1 MGSRELLLTLVTSAE
16 TVRRFLR
23 GPEIEEHSNITDPE
37 DLRRLLPDRYGR
49 DLLPRVPDRIAFDQ
63 RSGLLAC
70 QLVVSLDRLPGG
82 FIGIPIGT
90 KALMGALC
98 APFCNLNGFP
108 VPRFASQPFMVW
120 EHRQLYRL
128 ITGALLHQNLAH
140 LTSNLSVLA
149 HSGSR
154 LEAQVGSPAFAALVG
169 SLTLSASTLEV
180 LYSRI
185 AYKRLDDWHGYFLTT
200 SVGASGLAFAIQVMD
215 DHRRGGLVSLL
226 EVATIPVQFRCWL
239 QLLLAQ
245 FMLPDAHVGFT
256 GHLCGIFAGLLHV
269 YLPKAVKQLHQ
280 LHRRH
285 REQRHE
291 QQLGQQQTWLQRR
304 LADATAKPAAR
315 VHQQEDACNS
325 WSDLQIHAVFAL
337 VSLGGHQLLR
347 MLQKRLRRR
356 AGHGMGHG
364 IRATSRAT
372 LSNGFEATQLAS
384 LALQLPSRSRRSS
397 SAGRFL

>member
-16 TVRRFLR
+16 ALRRFLH
-23 GPEIEEHSNITDPE
+23 GPDVEEHLGVTNPE

-49 DLLPRVPDRIAFDQ
+49 DSLPRVPDRLAFDQ
-63 RSGLLAC
+63 RSDLLVC
-70 QLVVSLDRLPGG
+70 QLIVSLDRLPGG
-82 FIGIPIGT
+82 FIGIPVGT

-98 APFCNLNGFP
+98 APFCNLNGFS
-108 VPRFASQPFMVW
+108 VPRFASQSFMVW

-128 ITGALLHQNLAH
+128 ITGALLHHNLAH

-169 SLTLSASTLEV
+169 SLTLSSRTLEV

-200 SVGASGLAFAIQVMD
+200 NVGASGLAFAIQVMH
-215 DHRRGGLVSLL
+215 DHKRAGVVSFL
-226 EVATIPVQFRCWL
+226 EVAAIPVQFRCWL

-245 FMLPDAHVGFT
+245 IMLPDAGVSFT

-269 YLPKAVKQLHQ
+269 YLPKAAKQLHQ
-280 LHRRH
+280 SHRHH
-285 REQRHE
+285 RKQRYE
-291 QQLGQQQTWLQRR
+291 QQRRQQQTWLQQR
-304 LADATAKPAAR
+304 LADATTKPAAR
-315 VHQQEDACNS
+315 FHDEEVASNA
-325 WSDLQIHAVFAL
+325 WSDLRVHAVFAL

-347 MLQKRLRRR
+347 MLQNRLLRR

-364 IRATSRAT
+364 RRATSRAP
-372 LSNGFEATQLAS
+372 LSHGFGATQLAS
-384 LALQLPSRSRRSS
+384 HALQLPSRSRRSS